1 MDMLCS
7 RLVCS
12 AVLSDIRASW
22 HPLLLSEPHCSSSPK
37 SWMMGFILA
46 AIIDARVLYVTS
58 SRQTGRHLFGF
69 DRSPFFGTGV
79 SVPILHSDHCFIVS
93 IPEIK

>member
-22 HPLLLSEPHCSSSPK
+22 HPLLLSEPHCSLSPK
-37 SWMMGFILA
+37 SRTMGFILA
-46 AIIDARVLYVTS
+46 AIINARILYVTNN
-58 SRQTGRHLFGF
+58 RKTGRHLFGF
-69 DRSPFFGTGV
+69 DR
-79 SVPILHSDHCFIVS
+79 
-93 IPEIK
+93 